1 MRPPKC
7 DLLRESGILKFPLYY
22 KGLVGCRRRRWG
34 IGAKAGNRPGK
45 GEDNV
50 GDAVFSRANGSIRLL
65 AMRAVPAVL
74 LVATCGLAD
83 AKASSGEIS
92 AKISG
97 GVEEIVVT
105 ARKRTENLEVVP
117 GSISVLTADDLD
129 SRQIRTSPD
138 IAAAIPGLT
147 WESILGYATP
157 NIFLRGIGNATFN
170 ANQAGP
176 VGIHRDGVYQGS
188 SVTYGFG
195 LYDLDR
201 VEVLKG
207 PQGTLFGRNTTG
219 GVINFITRKPDTADG
234 FNAQGS
240 ATYGR
245 FNEADVDGAVGATL
259 SDNAAVR
266 FAGQRLYRDGYVTNK
281 NPASGIGREGK
292 IDMWSGRGQLRLQAD
307 AVDVLVGVH
316 GAENHSDVTP
326 GKQLGVV
333 CPPSVR
339 VPTIGAC
346 TDFLGFRES
355 TDLRANST
363 NIRSVDNVQSWG
375 ADGTVSWA
383 GDLFSLTSETAFDAN
398 HRRLANDSDSGPY
411 TEATTNAVTR
421 YHQFSQEV
429 RALSAAGQPLTWIVG
444 ANYYSDDLVAFTAFN
459 LNALGPGALSHFFT
473 VPEGAAQ
480 MLHQRTESYAGFG
493 EANYVVAPG
502 LTLTAGARWTHDRR
516 TADINAFLFNTTNL
530 ATTFVDRALAATRLL
545 VPTIPA
551 MQVERTWSQWSGRG
565 AVSYELQPH
574 MMVYGQV
581 ARGFKGGDFNGGALF
596 ASTEANITDPE
607 HVTSYEVGLKGA
619 TADRRLGFDA
629 AAFYYDFDNQQ
640 VSILVP
646 GSHATLQQLA
656 NAGKTGVKGVEAGVT
671 LQPLE
676 PLRIE
681 AKASFVDARFV
692 RFQSDAGDPST
703 NMAGNRPAFSP
714 TFSFAG
720 SARYTADMT
729 ESYALWAQVD
739 TSYKGA
745 HFFSVDNSPALRQ
758 GGTWLAN
765 GSITLGR
772 KDGRYRLAAWVKNIG
787 DVAYFGTGL
796 ANSGL
801 GFLELI
807 PGPPRTFGLTAS
819 MKY

>member
-1 MRPPKC
+1 MGYRAQAEKR
-7 DLLRESGILKFPLYY
+7 LN
-22 KGLVGCRRRRWG
+22 KGDVIVR
-34 IGAKAGNRPGK
+34 
-45 GEDNV
+45 
-50 GDAVFSRANGSIRLL
+50 DAIISRANGLRGPM
-65 AMRAVPAVL
+65 AKRAVLAAML
-74 LVATCGLAD
+74 AATCGLTRAE
-83 AKASSGEIS
+83 ASSADIN
-92 AKISG
+92 G

-105 ARKRTENLEVVP
+105 ARKRAENLESVP
-117 GSISVLTADDLD
+117 GSISVLTADDLE
-129 SRQIRTSPD
+129 SRQVTTSPD
-138 IAAAIPGLT
+138 IAAAIPGLM

-195 LYDLDR
+195 LYDVDR

-219 GVINFITRKPDTADG
+219 GVINFVTRKPDAADG
-234 FNAQGS
+234 LNAEGS

-245 FNEADVDGAVGATL
+245 FNEADVDGAVGANVG
-259 SDNAAVR
+259 DHAAVR
-266 FAGQRLYRDGYVTNK
+266 FSGQSLSRDGYVTNQ

-292 IDMWSGRGQLRLQAD
+292 IDMHAGRGQVRLDAG
-307 AVDVLVGVH
+307 AVDVLLEVH
-316 GAENHSDVTP
+316 GAQNRSDVTP
-326 GKQLGVV
+326 GKQLGVA
-333 CPPSVR
+333 CPPSVS
-339 VPTIGAC
+339 VPAIGAC

-355 TDLRANST
+355 MNLRANSI
-363 NIRSVDNVQSWG
+363 NVRSVDQVDSWG
-375 ADGTVSWA
+375 AGGTLTWA
-383 GDLFSLTSETAFDAN
+383 GDGFSVESQTAFDAN

-421 YHQFSQEV
+421 YHQVSEEV
-429 RALSAAGQPLTWIVG
+429 RVLSAAGQSLTWIGG

-473 VPEGAAQ
+473 VPEGAGQ
-480 MLHQRTESYAGFG
+480 LLHQQTESYAAFG
-493 EANYVVAPG
+493 EVNYVVLPG
-502 LTLTAGARWTHDRR
+502 LTATAGVRWTRDQR
-516 TADINAFLFNTTNL
+516 TADINAFLFNATNL
-530 ATTFVDRALAATRLL
+530 TTTFVDRALAVSRLL

-551 MQVERTWSQWSGRG
+551 MQVERAWSQWSGRG
-565 AVSYELQPH
+565 AVSYEFQPH
-574 MMVYGQV
+574 MLVYGEV

-596 ASTEANITDPE
+596 SPTEANITNPE
-607 HVTSYEVGLKGA
+607 YVTSYEVGVKGA
-619 TADRRLGFDA
+619 TEDRRLGFDA
-629 AAFYYDFDNQQ
+629 AAFYYDFNDQQ

-656 NAGKTGVKGVEAGVT
+656 NAGKTGVKGLEAGIT
-671 LQPLE
+671 LQPFE

-681 AKASFVDARFV
+681 ASGSFVDARFV
-692 RFQSDAGDPST
+692 RFQSDAGDPTT

-720 SARYTADMT
+720 AARYTAEVT
-729 ESYALWAQVD
+729 EAFALWAQVD

-745 HFFSVDNSPALRQ
+745 RFFTVDNSRALRQ
-758 GGTWLAN
+758 GATWLVN
-765 GSITLGR
+765 GSVALGR
-772 KDGRYRLAAWVKNIG
+772 KDGRYRLSVWIKNIG
-787 DVAYFGTGL
+787 DTAYFGTGL

-807 PGPPRTFGLTAS
+807 PGPPRTFGVTLSA
-819 MKY
+819 KY